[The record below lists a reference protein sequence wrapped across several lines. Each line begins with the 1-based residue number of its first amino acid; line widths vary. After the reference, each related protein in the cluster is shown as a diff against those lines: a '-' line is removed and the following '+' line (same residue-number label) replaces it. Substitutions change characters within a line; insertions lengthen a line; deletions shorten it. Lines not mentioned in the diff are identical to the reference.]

1 MCSTRTHT
9 TSEQETDQRRSLF
22 RRDRA
27 AADELG
33 LDDEPLRRMADEVER
48 IAGDERHRLTLG
60 GIEHVHVVGA
70 DDERLADAV
79 AIRSIG
85 GRDRER
91 IADLDIAQRTK
102 HGIAMAGDADV
113 SRLP

>member
-1 MCSTRTHT
+1 MCSTRTRT
-9 TSEQETDQRRSLF
+9 TSEQETDQTRSLF

-33 LDDEPLRRMADEVER
+33 LDDEPLRRVADEVER

-60 GIEHVHVVGA
+60 GIEHVHVVRA

-91 IADLDIAQRTK
+91 IPRPCYSQRTK
-102 HGIAMAGDADV
+102 NGIPMASDADV
-113 SRLP
+113 